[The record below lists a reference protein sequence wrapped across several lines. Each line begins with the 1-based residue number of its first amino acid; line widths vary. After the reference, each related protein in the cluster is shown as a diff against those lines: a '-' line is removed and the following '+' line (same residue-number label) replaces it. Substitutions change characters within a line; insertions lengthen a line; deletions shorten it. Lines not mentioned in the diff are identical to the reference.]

1 MDSAVFMTHRNDITK
16 GKASMK
22 EHTGKKWL
30 GRLSAWGA
38 LACAAAAMPAAH
50 AASTKDAILQSHTV
64 TIGIHNRAPWGYR
77 DADGKAAG
85 FHADL
90 VRAAFAPLGVNDIK
104 FVITEFGALIPGL
117 TARRFDMV
125 ASGVAITP
133 ARCKVVLFSEPDLAV
148 GDGLIVAKGNPLN
161 LHSYADIAAN
171 PKVRLGG
178 GRGTLNSKNARNAGV
193 PASQM
198 TFLPSPQAQL
208 SALIAGRVD
217 ALTLSAPSVVSL
229 LKDPNVHGVERARPF
244 QGLVRNGVPAAM
256 YTAIAFR
263 QEDDDLRDLY
273 NRQLEKLKAD
283 GTVEKLMARYGFTP
297 DDAPPSA
304 VTAARVCAGEY

>member
-1 MDSAVFMTHRNDITK
+1 
-16 GKASMK
+16 MK
-22 EHTGKKWL
+22 QHTFKNWL
-30 GRLSAWGA
+30 GRMLGCGT
-38 LACAAAAMPAAH
+38 LACVMAATPAAR
-50 AASTKDAILQSHTV
+50 AESTKDAILQSGTL
-64 TIGIHNRAPWGYR
+64 TIGIHNRAPWGFR

-90 VRAAFAPLGVNDIK
+90 VRAAFTPLGVKNIN

-125 ASGVAITP
+125 ASGLAITP
-133 ARCKVVLFSEPDLAV
+133 PRCKVVSFSEPDLAV

-161 LHSYADIAAN
+161 LHSYADIKAN
-171 PKVRLGG
+171 PKVRLAG
-178 GRGTLNSKNARNAGV
+178 GRGTLNSKNAQDAGV

-198 TFLPSPQAQL
+198 TFLDSPQSQL

-217 ALTLSAPSVVSL
+217 AVTLSAPSVVSL
-229 LKDPNVHGVERARPF
+229 LQDPNVQGVERARPF

-256 YTAIAFR
+256 YTGIAFR
-263 QEDDDLRDLY
+263 EEDRDLRDLY
-273 NRQLEKLKAD
+273 NKQLAKLKAD

-304 VTAARVCAGEY
+304 VTMARVCAGEY